1 MMTPVAV
8 GCPLEV
14 VASVMWSY
22 VRGGVM
28 MAGDGGSTS
37 YVENGCEIE
46 Q

>member
-1 MMTPVAV
+1 MIPVAV

-14 VASVMWSY
+14 AASVMWSY

-28 MAGDGGSTS
+28 TAGGGENTS

>member
-1 MMTPVAV
+1 MTPVAV

-22 VRGGVM
+22 VKGGVM
-28 MAGDGGSTS
+28 TAGGRENTS
-37 YVENGCEIE
+37 YVENACEIE